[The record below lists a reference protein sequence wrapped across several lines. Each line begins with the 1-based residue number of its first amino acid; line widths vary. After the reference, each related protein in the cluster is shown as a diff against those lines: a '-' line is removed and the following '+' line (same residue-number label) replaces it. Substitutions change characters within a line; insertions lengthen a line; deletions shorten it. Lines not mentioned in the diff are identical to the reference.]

1 MPDKESDMQSAPA
14 PPSDRRKWHT
24 LGAVSLG
31 MFMMMLDVTVV
42 NVALPSINRSLGST
56 LSDLEWVVNGY
67 VLALAVALLTGG
79 RLADLLGRRR
89 IFITGL
95 VVFTV
100 ASLAAGLAGGTNVL
114 T

>member
-1 MPDKESDMQSAPA
+1 
-14 PPSDRRKWHT
+14 
-24 LGAVSLG
+24 

-42 NVALPSINRSLGST
+42 DVALPSIKPSLGIS

-95 VVFTV
+95 IIFTA
-100 ASLAAGLAGGTNVL
+100 ASLAAGLSEGSTLLIAARFAQGAGAALVSSSSL
-114 T
+114 S